1 MGALGQVTCT
11 FTIND
16 QPFTQSFIVCR
27 HMQRPVILGTDFTSM
42 NFVGIIWTR
51 EGTRKMIR
59 SNRSTVMELP
69 DTTSGVP
76 LVLARSVKIG
86 PGGNLEVPL
95 ECTRWLTDKMDIRI
109 DTGFHHRNPNI
120 YIPPC
125 CVNNPNNKHNP
136 RYMPLTIFNLSTVDH
151 LYIGKDTVIAF
162 AEQPVL
168 ETYNIELAGE
178 DKIKEHLAKPRN
190 WVPQKHET
198 LPEIP
203 HDTAFLCSPA
213 DVPGPRKV
221 QLQDKDITTDI
232 RQKFEELCDEYGEAF
247 SKNNEDISRTKLVKM
262 DIDTGDSPPVSSRP
276 YTLPLKHYEW
286 VQREIESLE

>member
-1 MGALGQVTCT
+1 MKNASGEDMGASGQVTRT
-11 FTIND
+11 FTINN

-27 HMQRPVILGTDFTSM
+27 HMQRPVILGADFTST

-59 SNRSTVMELP
+59 SNGSMIMELS
-69 DTTSGVP
+69 DMTSGVP
-76 LVLARSVKIG
+76 LVLARSVKIR

-95 ECTRWLTDKMDIRI
+95 ECTRQLTDQMDIRI

-125 CVNNPNNKHNP
+125 CINNPNNKHNP

-151 LYIGKDTVIAF
+151 LYIGKDTVITF

-178 DKIKEHLAKPRN
+178 DKIEEHLAKPRN
-190 WVPQKHET
+190 WVHKNMRLYLRFHMILPFFALRQMCQDPVRCNCRIKILLPT
-198 LPEIP
+198 LGGNLRNSVMNMEK
-203 HDTAFLCSPA
+203 LSP
-213 DVPGPRKV
+213 R
-221 QLQDKDITTDI
+221 TT
-232 RQKFEELCDEYGEAF
+232 RTSAGQNL
-247 SKNNEDISRTKLVKM
+247 SRWT
-262 DIDTGDSPPVSSRP
+262 
-276 YTLPLKHYEW
+276 
-286 VQREIESLE
+286 